1 MTFFS
6 KNPKLYIGLVSTDNF
21 LLGSMEKWT
30 VSQKTVFLAMHPVP
44 TARNVK
50 GNSENSFFFLTI
62 HWARTE
68 KRTELEFLNNL
79 WGLGTK

>member
-1 MTFFS
+1 
-6 KNPKLYIGLVSTDNF
+6 
-21 LLGSMEKWT
+21 
-30 VSQKTVFLAMHPVP
+30 MHPVP

-62 HWARTE
+62 HLAKQWIE
-68 KRTELEFLNNL
+68 PGKRTELEFLNNL